1 LYDFKQEEIKM
12 GVEVN
17 GIVGLL
23 LLVANVWAIISIV
36 QSSAGT
42 GSKVLWSVLVLVLPV
57 LGLIIWFFAG
67 PRSKAS

>member
-1 LYDFKQEEIKM
+1 MYDFKQEEIKM